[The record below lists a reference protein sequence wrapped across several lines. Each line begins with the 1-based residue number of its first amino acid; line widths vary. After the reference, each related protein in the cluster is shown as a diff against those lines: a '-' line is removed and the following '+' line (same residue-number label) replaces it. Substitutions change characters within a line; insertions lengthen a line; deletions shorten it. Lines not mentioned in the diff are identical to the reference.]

1 MQMLHLGVSTFW
13 TLITYINMGPW
24 NIQKKKKKICAF
36 PKPKQT
42 RKPDRMSAGPW
53 KKHAVAF
60 ILPAKLVFITVKSN
74 FQDQWPKYCEIIHCT
89 YGRAESSQGSSGIMR
104 LVVCLIPWKG
114 PSAVSLS
121 SWGPGDAPAFLRG
134 LEAVGTGLNKNSLT
148 GPKEIDPA
156 FYFSWAASKVEIAVE
171 LKPSIKAIFFFP
183 GRSPVSPVFPAL
195 PFPPRKP
202 PDSDIARC
210 MPSAGLRAANP
221 MSGSP
226 DFPFKSGAE

>member
-1 MQMLHLGVSTFW
+1 
-13 TLITYINMGPW
+13 
-24 NIQKKKKKICAF
+24 
-36 PKPKQT
+36 
-42 RKPDRMSAGPW
+42 MSAGPW

-60 ILPAKLVFITVKSN
+60 VLPAKLVFITVKSN

-171 LKPSIKAIFFFP
+171 LKPSIKAIFFSWQKP
-183 GRSPVSPVFPAL
+183 CEPSVSSTPI
-195 PFPPRKP
+195 PPKETSRLWH
-202 PDSDIARC
+202 SQVYAVC
-210 MPSAGLRAANP
+210 RA
-221 MSGSP
+221 
-226 DFPFKSGAE
+226 

>member
-1 MQMLHLGVSTFW
+1 MSAHFERSSRTLTWGLGIFK
-13 TLITYINMGPW
+13 
-24 NIQKKKKKICAF
+24 KKKKKIWAF

-60 ILPAKLVFITVKSN
+60 VLPAKLVFITVKSN

-134 LEAVGTGLNKNSLT
+134 LEAVGTGLNKYSLT

-171 LKPSIKAIFFFP
+171 LKPSIKAIFFFLAEALWAQCFQHSH
-183 GRSPVSPVFPAL
+183 SPQGNL
-195 PFPPRKP
+195 QT
-202 PDSDIARC
+202 
-210 MPSAGLRAANP
+210 LT
-221 MSGSP
+221 
-226 DFPFKSGAE
+226 